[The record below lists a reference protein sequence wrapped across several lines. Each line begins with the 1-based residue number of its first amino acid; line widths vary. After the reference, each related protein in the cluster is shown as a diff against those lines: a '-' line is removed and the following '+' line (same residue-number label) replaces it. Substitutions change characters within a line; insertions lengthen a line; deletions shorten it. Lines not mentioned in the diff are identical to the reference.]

1 MIVITNPTAVNHEIN
16 SIHSLFENGLEL
28 LHIRKPD
35 YSEMEMVS
43 FLTAI
48 GSDFRN
54 HLVLHS
60 HHHLAHSFGI
70 NRLHNPKETKEI
82 TNAVFSTSTHS
93 IPEFNALENNY
104 SYAFLSPV
112 YPSISKQGYAPT
124 ENHLEAIKER
134 SNFNTKLV
142 ALGGI
147 SAENIVET
155 IQKGFDEVALLG
167 SIWNNTNPLE
177 NFKLCQQVVLSF

>member
-1 MIVITNPTAVNHEIN
+1 MIVITNPTAIHNEIN
-16 SIHSLFENGLEL
+16 IIRSLFENGLDL

-35 YSEMEMVS
+35 YSETEMVS
-43 FLTAI
+43 LLTAI
-48 GSDFRN
+48 GNDCRN

-60 HHHLAHSFGI
+60 HHHLAYSFGI

-82 TNAVFSTSTHS
+82 TNAVFSISTHS
-93 IPEFNALENNY
+93 IAEFNTLENNY

-112 YPSISKQGYAPT
+112 YPSISKQDYAST
-124 ENHLEAIKER
+124 ENHLEAVKER
-134 SNFNTKLV
+134 TNFNTKLV

-147 SAENIVET
+147 SVENIAKT
-155 IQKGFDEVALLG
+155 LKIGFDEVALLG

>member
-1 MIVITNPTAVNHEIN
+1 MIIITNPTAVNHEIR

-28 LHIRKPD
+28 LHVRKPD

-54 HLVLHS
+54 QLVLHN
-60 HHHLAHSFGI
+60 HHHIAHSFGI
-70 NRLHNPKETKEI
+70 NRLHNPKEAKEI
-82 TNAVFSTSTHS
+82 ANAVFSASTHS
-93 IPEFNALENNY
+93 IAEFNALENNY
-104 SYAFLSPV
+104 AYAFLSPV
-112 YPSISKQGYAPT
+112 YPSISKQGYTST
-124 ENHLEAIKER
+124 ENHLDTIKER
-134 SNFNTKLV
+134 SNFNTKLI

-147 SAENIVET
+147 SAENIAET

-167 SIWNNTNPLE
+167 SIWNGINPLE
-177 NFKLCQQVVLSF
+177 NFKLCQQAVLSL

>member
-1 MIVITNPTAVNHEIN
+1 MIVITNPTAVNREIN
-16 SIHSLFENGLEL
+16 SIHSLFENGLVL

-35 YSEMEMVS
+35 YSETEMVS

-60 HHHLAHSFGI
+60 HHHLADSFGI
-70 NRLHNPKETKEI
+70 NRLHNPKKAKDI
-82 TNAVFSTSTHS
+82 TNTVFSASTHS
-93 IPEFNALENNY
+93 IAEFNTLENNY

-112 YPSISKQGYAPT
+112 YPSISKQGYAST

-134 SNFNTKLV
+134 TNFSTKLV

-147 SAENIVET
+147 SAENIAET